1 VRKMGESERDTDFD
15 SLFITDEADQNA
27 LVAKQQLSYVT
38 SRPGSGHMTPQ
49 SRGSPSRRQQGGSC
63 KHAPGVGL
71 LPGQGLKHSHSMRD
85 QTSHMKEK
93 YQARY
98 QHRRLSIRTP
108 NTSNNNTPKGGGSR
122 NNSLTTADVEI
133 TRQFLATNNKVIN
146 RGDSFRRRE
155 KFSNSSVP
163 QHVTTGHQMR
173 VSPSV
178 EIRVQNGDL
187 ENCNKGDKAFRI
199 AFLGGREVGKTSI
212 IDQFMSSEH
221 ADVYEN
227 NNDDQED
234 VEENDKD
241 QERLLT
247 VDVNNVLTQ
256 LSLMEISQEGSESL
270 DQDVTSLIENF
281 NPDCFILVY
290 AVDDKDSFE
299 LSRATLVHLSE
310 NNHLAGKK
318 CILVG
323 AKSDLVRSRL
333 VSPADGCHVA
343 MTRGVKFSEI
353 SAGVGDNVDTLLVG
367 IVLQCRMN
375 TPRFVKTMANSPGCG
390 NNSSGGGGLMQT
402 LHSVFSKVLGGNQQ
416 ELKKQCMNL
425 HI

>member
-1 VRKMGESERDTDFD
+1 VMGESERDTDFD

-71 LPGQGLKHSHSMRD
+71 LPGQAQGLKHSHSMRD

-108 NTSNNNTPKGGGSR
+108 NSSNNNTPKGGGSR

-155 KFSNSSVP
+155 KCNSSVP
-163 QHVTTGHQMR
+163 QHVNSGHQMR

-178 EIRVQNGDL
+178 EIRVQNGDFQ
-187 ENCNKGDKAFRI
+187 NSNKGDKAFRI

-227 NNDDQED
+227 NKNDYQED

-247 VDVNNVLTQ
+247 VDVNNLLTQ
-256 LSLMEISQEGSESL
+256 LSLVEISQDSSESL
-270 DQDVTSLIENF
+270 DLDVTNLIEDF

-290 AVDDKDSFE
+290 AVDDRESFE
-299 LSRATLVHLSE
+299 LSQATLLHLTE

-333 VSPADGCHVA
+333 VSPAEGCHVA

-375 TPRFVKTMANSPGCG
+375 TPRFIETSSTRSG
-390 NNSSGGGGLMQT
+390 NNSGGNGGGLMQT